1 MKTLN
6 INEKKNYKSLIDS
19 QNQEKNFKKFDE
31 IISDG
36 DLIKKEYDKNYEK
49 IQKKLKNQY

>member
-6 INEKKNYKSLIDS
+6 INEKRNYKSLIDP

>member
-6 INEKKNYKSLIDS
+6 INEKRNYKSLIDS

>member
-1 MKTLN
+1 MKSLN
-6 INEKKNYKSLIDS
+6 VNEKRNYQSLIDP